1 MIRTVLRTSGS
12 VIIPRIGFAIAL
24 SAPLLF
30 QALPANAFV
39 PHRYQVTDLGS
50 LGGTSSL
57 AYGLNEAGDV
67 VGVAEDADGINRAF
81 VWSDGTMTAL
91 PDLGVGGIAYDI
103 NSSGNITGAV
113 DTGQDYARPWDGRIS
128 SVDNVALW
136 QTNQQQTNQ
145 LVNLGN
151 LGGIP
156 RGEGRRL
163 TDDGWI
169 VGTASAPLPSV
180 PEEDIWQRAFVA
192 LPGDD
197 SLHDAGTFPGDIRSF
212 IFDLNGS
219 KQAPGFSVSDN
230 RGGPAA
236 TQAGLWQFKPD
247 GSVQSITPLEPLAPD
262 QTSVALGINEAG
274 EVVGRSAT
282 AEGQNVTVYW
292 GAGQTSPELLP
303 VLSENPGSYVRAWQ
317 INDSSLVVGEL
328 RDATDEERFATLWA
342 PSNTQNNDG
351 WVNVDLQTLI
361 PGDSGWD
368 LSGAL
373 SINNSWQIVGYG
385 TLEGEQRSF
394 LLTPTSVPEP
404 GLLFGMG
411 ALVLLAVRLRK
422 KSGAIDSI

>member
-1 MIRTVLRTSGS
+1 MLKTVLRSSGG
-12 VIIPRIGFAIAL
+12 IIAL
-24 SAPLLF
+24 GMPLLF
-30 QALPANAFV
+30 QALPADAFV
-39 PHRYQVTDLGS
+39 PHRYQVTDLGT

-67 VGVAEDADGINRAF
+67 VGVAEDGSGISRAF

-91 PDLGVGGIAYDI
+91 PDLGFGGVAYDI
-103 NSSGNITGAV
+103 NSSGDVTGAV
-113 DTGQDYARPWDGRIS
+113 NTGVDYARPWDGRSS

-136 QTNQQQTNQ
+136 QTGQ
-145 LVNLGN
+145 LANLGN

-156 RGEGRRL
+156 RGEGRKIV
-163 TDDGWI
+163 DDGWI

-180 PEEDIWQRAFVA
+180 PKEDIWQRAFVA
-192 LPGDD
+192 LPGD
-197 SLHDAGTFPGDIRSF
+197 STLRDAKTFPNDIRSF
-212 IFDLNGS
+212 IFDLNGA

-230 RGGPAA
+230 RGGPEA
-236 TQAGLWQFKPD
+236 TQAGLWQFNPD
-247 GSVQSITPLEPLAPD
+247 GSVQSVTPLNPLAPE

-328 RDATDEERFATLWA
+328 RDATGEERFATLWA
-342 PSNTQNNDG
+342 QDPDG

-361 PGDSGWD
+361 PDDSGWD

-373 SINNSWQIVGYG
+373 SINNAGQIVGYG
-385 TLEGEQRSF
+385 TLNDEQRSF
-394 LLTPTSVPEP
+394 LLTPVSVPEP
-404 GLLFGMG
+404 GLLFG
-411 ALVLLAVRLRK
+411 V
-422 KSGAIDSI
+422 GAIASLMLLRRVQNKRVSPL

>member
-1 MIRTVLRTSGS
+1 MVKTVFRICGS
-12 VIIPRIGFAIAL
+12 AITL
-24 SAPLLF
+24 SVPLLF
-30 QALPANAFV
+30 HALPANAFV
-39 PHRYQVTDLGS
+39 PHRYQVTDLGT

-67 VGVAEDADGINRAF
+67 VGVAEDGSGISRAF

-91 PDLGVGGIAYDI
+91 PDLGFGGVAYDI
-103 NSSGNITGAV
+103 NSSGDVTGAV
-113 DTGQDYARPWDGRIS
+113 NTGVDYARPWDGRSS

-136 QTNQQQTNQ
+136 QTGQ

-156 RGEGRRL
+156 RGEGRKIA
-163 TDDGWI
+163 DDGWI

-180 PEEDIWQRAFVA
+180 LEEDIWQRAFVA
-192 LPGDD
+192 LPGD
-197 SLHDAGTFPGDIRSF
+197 STLRDAKTFPNDIRSF
-212 IFDLNGS
+212 IFDLNGA

-230 RGGPAA
+230 RGGPEA
-236 TQAGLWQFKPD
+236 TQAGLWQFESD

-262 QTSVALGINEAG
+262 QTSVALGINKAG

-292 GAGQTSPELLP
+292 GANQTSPELLP
-303 VLSENPGSYVRAWQ
+303 VLSESPGSYVRAWQ

-328 RDATDEERFATLWA
+328 RDAAGEERFATLWA
-342 PSNTQNNDG
+342 QDPDG

-373 SINNSWQIVGYG
+373 SINNAGQIVGYG

-394 LLTPTSVPEP
+394 LLTPVSVPEP

-411 ALVLLAVRLRK
+411 AIASLMLLRRVKTKCVSPL
-422 KSGAIDSI
+422 

>member
-1 MIRTVLRTSGS
+1 MLKTVLRSSGG
-12 VIIPRIGFAIAL
+12 IIAL
-24 SAPLLF
+24 GMPLLF
-30 QALPANAFV
+30 QALPADAFV
-39 PHRYQVTDLGS
+39 PHRYQVTDLGT

-67 VGVAEDADGINRAF
+67 VGVAEDGSGISRAF

-91 PDLGVGGIAYDI
+91 PDLGFGGVAYDI
-103 NSSGNITGAV
+103 NSSGDVTGAV
-113 DTGQDYARPWDGRIS
+113 NTGVDYARPWDGRSS

-136 QTNQQQTNQ
+136 QTGQ
-145 LVNLGN
+145 LANLGN

-156 RGEGRRL
+156 RGEGRKIA
-163 TDDGWI
+163 DDGWI

-192 LPGDD
+192 LPGD
-197 SLHDAGTFPGDIRSF
+197 STLRDAKTFPNDIRSF
-212 IFDLNGS
+212 IFDLNGA

-230 RGGPAA
+230 RGGPEA
-236 TQAGLWQFKPD
+236 TQAGLWRFNPD
-247 GSVQSITPLEPLAPD
+247 GSVQSITPLNPLAPE

-328 RDATDEERFATLWA
+328 RDATGEERFATLWA
-342 PSNTQNNDG
+342 QDPDG

-361 PGDSGWD
+361 PDDSGWD

-373 SINNSWQIVGYG
+373 SINNAGQIVGYG
-385 TLEGEQRSF
+385 TLNDEQRSF
-394 LLTPTSVPEP
+394 LLTPVSVPEP

-411 ALVLLAVRLRK
+411 AIASLMLLRRVKNKRVSPL
-422 KSGAIDSI
+422 